1 MPSARI
7 HAAFYLSYAATAD
20 KPFILDVD
28 LDLPGRGVIGLFG
41 RSGSGKTTL
50 LRCIAGLQQ
59 AERGELHVRGET
71 WQDKTTFVPTHKRPL
86 GYVFQEASLFPH
98 LTAKQN
104 LAFAMKRSGAA
115 DTNRQYNSTVDLMGI
130 GGLLGHYPAQ
140 LSGGERQRIAIARA
154 LLIQP
159 RLLLMDEPL
168 ASLDQTHK
176 QEILPY
182 LERLHTELDIPV
194 IYVSHASDEIAR
206 LADFLVVL
214 DHGKV
219 VARGPL
225 TEVMSRLD
233 FPIPLGDDTGVVVDT
248 SVVERDTRWHLV
260 RVVFPGGELW
270 LRDNGDQI
278 GRTIRVRILARDV
291 SLALE
296 SHDSSILNRLQGEV
310 TAISPDTDEAMAL
323 VRLNVNG
330 STTIIARVT
339 QKSVDHLQLAPGK
352 QVWAQIKSVAIVR

>member
-1 MPSARI
+1 MPSAGI
-7 HAAFYLSYAATAD
+7 HAAFYLRYSATAD

-28 LDLPGRGVIGLFG
+28 INLPGQGITGLFG

-50 LRCIAGLQQ
+50 LRCIAGLLQP
-59 AERGELHVRGET
+59 ERGELRVRGET
-71 WQDKTTFVPTHKRPL
+71 WQDNKTFVPTHKRPL

-104 LAFAMKRSGAA
+104 LAFAMKRAGAA
-115 DTNRQYNSTVDLMGI
+115 DANRLYGATVDLMGI
-130 GGLLGHYPAQ
+130 GGLLGQYPAQ

-154 LLIQP
+154 LLVQP

-168 ASLDQTHK
+168 ASLDQAHK

-194 IYVSHASDEIAR
+194 IYVSHSSDEIAR
-206 LADFLVVL
+206 LTDFLVVL

-219 VARGPL
+219 AARGPL
-225 TEVMSRLD
+225 TEVISRLD
-233 FPIPLGDDTGVVVDT
+233 FPSPLGDDTGVVVDA
-248 SVVERDTRWHLV
+248 SVAGRDTRWHLV
-260 RVVFPGGELW
+260 RVVFSGGELW

-296 SHDSSILNRLQGEV
+296 PHDSSILNRLPGEV
-310 TAISPDTDEAMAL
+310 MDISADTDEAMAL
-323 VRLNVNG
+323 VRVKVN
-330 STTIIARVT
+330 SSSTIIARVT
-339 QKSVDHLQLAPGK
+339 RKSADHLRLTPG
-352 QVWAQIKSVAIVR
+352 QRVWAQIKSVAIIR